1 MGRLFIRPREG
12 RFAFPDV
19 LSWLGNHLYISE
31 CSTME
36 TDYEGI
42 SDDELVALVS
52 SLEKSEPKKVGLPSI
67 STESK
72 SSTVSS
78 HW

>member
-1 MGRLFIRPREG
+1 
-12 RFAFPDV
+12 
-19 LSWLGNHLYISE
+19 
-31 CSTME
+31 ME